1 MNRTQVRAEARGSK
15 DRRASAAARGGK
27 DGRAPAAARG
37 GKDSHVE
44 IRQVCGGDRDAISQF
59 LAGLS
64 LRTRYLRFFTGG
76 APASA
81 AMLGILTGSRDR
93 ADAVV
98 ATENGTIIGHAM
110 AMDTAGSV
118 AGAHTVEIG
127 VVVADAR
134 QGHGVGSA
142 LVREVTARAQT
153 RGASTVLMEVLA
165 ENRQVLAMIVK
176 RWPAACH
183 TRSGPYV
190 TVRAEMTGGATR
202 QPSPGRRAGKEAGR
216 MAPVNQ
222 DPRRPAMAR
231 A

>member
-1 MNRTQVRAEARGSK
+1 MNRTQVCAEARGSK
-15 DRRASAAARGGK
+15 DRRASAEARGGK
-27 DGRAPAAARG
+27 DRRASAEARG
-37 GKDSHVE
+37 GKDLHVE
-44 IRQVCGGDRDAISQF
+44 IRQACSGDRDAIAQF

-76 APASA
+76 APVSG

-93 ADAVV
+93 ADAIV

-110 AMDTAGSV
+110 AIDTAGPV
-118 AGAHTVEIG
+118 AGAHIVEIG

-134 QGHGVGSA
+134 QGDGVGSA

-153 RGASTVLMEVLA
+153 RGATTVLMEVLA
-165 ENRQVLAMIVK
+165 ENRQVLAMIVR

-190 TVRAEMTGGATR
+190 TVRAEMTGGAR

-216 MAPVNQ
+216 LEPVNQ
-222 DPRRPAMAR
+222 DPRRPAMTR